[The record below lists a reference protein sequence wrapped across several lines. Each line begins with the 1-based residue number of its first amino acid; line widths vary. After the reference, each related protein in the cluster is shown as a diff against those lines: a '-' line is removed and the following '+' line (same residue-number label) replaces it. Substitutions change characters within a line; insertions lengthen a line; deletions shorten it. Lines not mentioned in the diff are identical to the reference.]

1 MFKLVYVLMSDYVS
15 NQNILILLSESQIKS
30 NTLLSVMI
38 KHSIISVIK
47 DRYMPEINDFTNVS
61 KLTVVEELQRLVEEK
76 LGLNSTDTIYED
88 VKPEILKLAAE
99 MFIYL
104 NFCPDNYIRK
114 ISFQFISSFSFLL
127 FFT

>member
-1 MFKLVYVLMSDYVS
+1 
-15 NQNILILLSESQIKS
+15 
-30 NTLLSVMI
+30 
-38 KHSIISVIK
+38 
-47 DRYMPEINDFTNVS
+47 MPEINAFTNVS